1 MNASRPSVIDPLA
14 AATPPGW
21 FSPALGPAWAL
32 ALAACLVQ
40 FDVTAVAIVLPEFGR
55 EFGFGIAGQAWVMDA
70 YSLAFSG
77 LLLAAGALADRHGR
91 RRALLAGNVLFALA
105 SLGCGLAETAPQLWA
120 GRPAQG
126 AAGAFVIT
134 GSLASLSLG
143 YPEPLMRARAFSL
156 LGVIAGAAMA
166 LGPTL
171 GGALA
176 SWLGWRSIFL
186 VSLPVCIVI
195 SLVVPRLVPETRE
208 PNGRPFDGTGL
219 ALFTGALLALVQALL
234 HAEGGPLVRSAL
246 VILSAV
252 LCLAFLRRQRRRAR
266 PMLDPSLIARREP
279 LGLAGLLLAL
289 SVGYWAVLVYL
300 PSYFSAAYGLGTTD
314 AGLAML
320 AATVPMLVLPPAGAR
335 VARRWGWRRTFV
347 SGLLI
352 LAIGTAALA
361 AASHLELPLPA
372 AIVAIV
378 LATSGAGLINPQA
391 SGALI
396 ATAPPDQAGMA
407 SSVATILRQGGFAI
421 GIALLGAVI
430 RPGET
435 GGSAF
440 TPAFA
445 VAALAATMGA
455 VAILALRPPDQQ
467 STGLHAQGHEHA
479 TKN

>member
-1 MNASRPSVIDPLA
+1 MDASRPSVIDPLA
-14 AATPPGW
+14 AATPLGW

-55 EFGFGIAGQAWVMDA
+55 EFGIGIAGQAWVMDA

-91 RRALLAGNVLFALA
+91 RRALLLGNALFALA

-120 GRPAQG
+120 GRAAQG

-134 GSLASLSLG
+134 GSLASLSLS

-176 SWLGWRSIFL
+176 SWLGWRAIFL

-208 PNGRPFDGTGL
+208 PNGRPLDGTGL
-219 ALFTGALLALVQALL
+219 VLFTGALLALVQALL
-234 HAEGGPLVRSAL
+234 HVEGTPRARWAL
-246 VILSAV
+246 VLSSAA
-252 LCLAFLRRQRRRAR
+252 LAFAFLRRQHRQVR

-279 LGLAGLLLAL
+279 LGLACLLVAL

-300 PSYFSAAYGLGTTD
+300 PSYLAAAHGLGANE

-320 AATVPMLVLPPAGAR
+320 AATVPMLVLPPAGAC
-335 VARRWGWRRTFV
+335 VARRWGWRRTFAA
-347 SGLLI
+347 GLVI
-352 LAIGTAALA
+352 LGVGTAALA
-361 AASHLELPLPA
+361 AASHLGLPLPA
-372 AIVAIV
+372 ALAAIL
-378 LATSGAGLINPQA
+378 LATSGAGLINSQA
-391 SGALI
+391 SGALV
-396 ATAPPDQAGMA
+396 ATAPPAQAGMA
-407 SSVATILRQGGFAI
+407 SGIATILRQGGFAI

-430 RPGET
+430 RPGEA
-435 GGSAF
+435 GGGAFTSAF
-440 TPAFA
+440 T
-445 VAALAATMGA
+445 VAALAAMMGA
-455 VAILALRPPDQQ
+455 VAILALQPPDQR
-467 STGLHAQGHEHA
+467 STGRHADSGRRS
-479 TKN
+479 